1 MKKEG
6 FVWREVPGWLRG
18 KDWEKQAET
27 EEENGGVVRL
37 DKVAPLITDPP
48 PLTPPSCKI
57 NTYFGCTAKELD
69 FFPYVEKL
77 IDI

>member
-27 EEENGGVVRL
+27 EEKADGVVRL

-48 PLTPPSCKI
+48 PAYSAL
-57 NTYFGCTAKELD
+57 L
-69 FFPYVEKL
+69 
-77 IDI
+77 